1 MIKKLALC
9 GGEKLFD
16 HTQMPDELFHWPIIT
31 EEDEQK
37 AKEMVQQYMD
47 FDEILIT
54 HAGST
59 ISSHCGP
66 KTLGVLFIRK

>member
-31 EEDEQK
+31 EEDEQNCL
-37 AKEMVQQYMD
+37 EV
-47 FDEILIT
+47 
-54 HAGST
+54 
-59 ISSHCGP
+59 
-66 KTLGVLFIRK
+66 IRKNKFSGTDITLKFQDEFAAWQGSGHHP